1 MALASRVK
9 RLSSGR
15 VKYNGETFP
24 GFNKVQR
31 TPGGS
36 KKFKVLAKKGPSVKK
51 VTFGDPN
58 MSIKKG
64 NASNKASYCARSGGI
79 KGKSDKFSANYWS
92 RRMWDC

>member
-51 VTFGDPN
+51 VTFGDP
-58 MSIKKG
+58 
-64 NASNKASYCARSGGI
+64 
-79 KGKSDKFSANYWS
+79 F
-92 RRMWDC
+92 